1 MSKRFIALFFL
12 LIGMG
17 LTPVNAQMTAPK
29 PLSAIKLAYPLEQL
43 SPWKKYKV
51 VLQFKI
57 TKTGEVD
64 NVAVAQSSGLPMLDQ
79 STVDAVKALKF
90 SPALDETGNPVDL
103 RTKQPFSIKSARDPM
118 LESCASLNTEIA
130 QYLEQ
135 QPKGTDM
142 DIDFVAAIQ
151 GMLTLVVMQQSDG
164 IINPQQLKKA
174 IQMREEFVSEC
185 RNKPA
190 QVIEVVFTDLLK
202 KYNLKFPTSLGKQ

>member
-1 MSKRFIALFFL
+1 
-12 LIGMG
+12 
-17 LTPVNAQMTAPK
+17 
-29 PLSAIKLAYPLEQL
+29 
-43 SPWKKYKV
+43 
-51 VLQFKI
+51 
-57 TKTGEVD
+57 
-64 NVAVAQSSGLPMLDQ
+64 MLDQ

-103 RTKQPFSIKSARDPM
+103 WAKQPFSIKSARDPM